1 MAVTPGT
8 IGGNKVLIY
17 VAGVAAA
24 CTTGGT
30 LNITNNQ
37 IETTCK
43 DNDGAVQYT
52 PGSQDWNVQVDG
64 NSKFDVAV
72 GLAELARLVK
82 TKETVVVRVA
92 TGNADDPYFEGSA
105 FVSSFNWTN
114 PVNATSTWSATFT
127 PRSEIRLFNT

>member
-1 MAVTPGT
+1 MAVTAGT
-8 IGGNKVLIY
+8 ISGNKVLVY
-17 VAGVAAA
+17 VGGVAVA

-37 IETTCK
+37 TETTCK
-43 DNDGAVQYT
+43 DNDGAVQYI
-52 PGSQDWNVQVDG
+52 PGSQDWNLQVDG

-72 GLAELARLVK
+72 GLAEMARLAK
-82 TKETVVVRVA
+82 TKETAVVRIA

-114 PVNATSTWSATFT
+114 PVNAASTWAATFS
-127 PRSEIRLFNT
+127 PRSPILLFNT